1 MDGLMDF
8 LGPYGYFYKVY
19 AGCNI
24 KRSGWAKHV
33 KTQKHIDGI
42 LHIETKHCW
51 KCGCF
56 EALEGFTEENGT

>member
-1 MDGLMDF
+1 MDWWIFSGRMDI
-8 LGPYGYFYKVY
+8 FYEVY

-42 LHIETKHCW
+42 LHSET
-51 KCGCF
+51 
-56 EALEGFTEENGT
+56 NGT

>member
-8 LGPYGYFYKVY
+8 LGPYGYFLIFFYEVY

-24 KRSGWAKHV
+24 KSSGWAKHV

-42 LHIETKHCW
+42 LHSETY
-51 KCGCF
+51 
-56 EALEGFTEENGT
+56 GT